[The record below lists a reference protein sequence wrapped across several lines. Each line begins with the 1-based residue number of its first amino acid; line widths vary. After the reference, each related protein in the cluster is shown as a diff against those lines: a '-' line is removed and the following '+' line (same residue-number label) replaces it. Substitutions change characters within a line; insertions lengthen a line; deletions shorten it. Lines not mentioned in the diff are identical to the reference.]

1 MIDIPL
7 IKIGGIS
14 KEPATIFKDAFVDLN
29 QPIKPQPIAIS
40 IGTHNYKGN
49 DYPTAFASYG
59 DFSCIVG
66 ASKSKKTFLK
76 SLILS
81 RYIGGNSD
89 QFGFDI
95 KGHDTKDKFVIDI
108 DTEQSQFH
116 SARSFRRVCEMVG
129 GYPDFYKTFCL
140 RQYSPNERYEFLEY
154 LFMESEL
161 RDNLGLVS
169 IDGVADLVHDT
180 NDLEDSNRITNSLLK
195 WSDKTK
201 AHIITVLHRNFQ
213 SNKPTGHLG
222 SSVLKKAETVL
233 FVEKNGDLVNVNPE
247 YTRNIP
253 FDPFTFGVNKEWL
266 PYVTDYIELKP
277 EKNGTPF

>member
-1 MIDIPL
+1 MIEIPL
-7 IKIGGIS
+7 IKLNGS
-14 KEPATIFKDAFVDLN
+14 TKEPKDIFQSAYIDLN
-29 QPIKPQPIAIS
+29 KPIKPQPIAIS
-40 IGTHNYKGN
+40 IGTHNYKGS

-76 SLILS
+76 SLILA
-81 RYIGGNSD
+81 RYIGGNSER
-89 QFGFDI
+89 FGFDI
-95 KGHDTKDKFVIDI
+95 KGHDTKDKLVIDI

-140 RQYSPNERYEFLEY
+140 RPYSPAERFEFLEY
-154 LFMESEL
+154 LFMESEYKE
-161 RDNLGLVS
+161 NIGLVS
-169 IDGVADLVHDT
+169 IDGVADLVSDT
-180 NDLEDSNRITNSLLK
+180 NNLEDSNKITNALLK
-195 WSDKTK
+195 WSDTTK
-201 AHIITVLHRNFQ
+201 SHIITVLHRNFQ

-233 FVEKNGDLVNVNPE
+233 FVEKNGDLTNVNPE

-253 FDPFTFGVNKEWL
+253 FDSLSFGVDKDWL
-266 PYVTDYIELKP
+266 PYLADFISQE
-277 EKNGTPF
+277 NDRPF